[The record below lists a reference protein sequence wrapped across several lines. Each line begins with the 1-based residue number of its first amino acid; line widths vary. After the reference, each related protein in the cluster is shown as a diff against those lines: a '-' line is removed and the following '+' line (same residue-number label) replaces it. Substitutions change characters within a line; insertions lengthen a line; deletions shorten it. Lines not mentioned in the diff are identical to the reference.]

1 MTGQMNTMMVE
12 RAMRRLGEV
21 LAGDVD
27 IELLL
32 VGGAA
37 GMLTGLLSRDR
48 VTTDC
53 DVMVVVPEEATI
65 RLELAAVTVG
75 AELGLSPSWLNSE
88 VQIRVDALPDGWR
101 ERRVSVGTFGPVRV
115 YAVSRPDLIAMKVL
129 AGRDQDIEDVLA
141 MRPRSDDVEFVLRYL
156 DALSRG
162 GSSPRQIEEAR
173 RLLDVLEV
181 RDHD

>member
-1 MTGQMNTMMVE
+1 MMVE
-12 RAMRRLGEV
+12 RAMRRLGEA
-21 LAGDVD
+21 LAADVD

-37 GMLTGLLSRDR
+37 GMLTGLLARDR

-53 DVMVVVPEEATI
+53 DVMVVVPAEASI
-65 RLELAAVTVG
+65 RLELAAATVG
-75 AELGLSPSWLNSE
+75 AELGLSPSWLNRE
-88 VQIRVDALPDGWR
+88 VQIRIDALPDGWR

-115 YAVSRPDLIAMKVL
+115 YAASRPDLIAMKIL

-141 MRPRSDDVEFVLRYL
+141 MRLRSDDVEFVLRYL
-156 DALSRG
+156 DAMSRG
-162 GSSPRQIEEAR
+162 GSSPRQIEDAR

-181 RDHD
+181 RDHE